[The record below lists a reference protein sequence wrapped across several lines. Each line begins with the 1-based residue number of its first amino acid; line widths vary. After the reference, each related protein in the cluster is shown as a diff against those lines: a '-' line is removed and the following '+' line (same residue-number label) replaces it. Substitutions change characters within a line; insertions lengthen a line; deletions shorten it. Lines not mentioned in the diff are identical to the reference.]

1 MSKDHQGASKSVAK
15 GKKKTKKGKSGQ
27 KSPPAKKSIPQ
38 HIRVNDMFL
47 GPLERP
53 ALAWLVKRLPAWVTP
68 DILTGFG
75 FFATILVAVSYVLA
89 KFSPAFLWLASLGL
103 ILNWFG
109 DSLDGSLA
117 RYRKIERP
125 KYGFFIDHTVD
136 GLSQVIVFLGL
147 GLSPY
152 VDFRIALIALVG
164 YMLVANLVY
173 IGTAVQGVFRLS
185 YAKIGPTEVRA
196 LGILFNTVIFFVGNP
211 IIKLSSMQLSL
222 FDCLMIGLIL
232 FFYIGYIVVVL
243 IQAKKLAKQEE
254 ADLLLKG

>member
-1 MSKDHQGASKSVAK
+1 MLPKVTENQK
-15 GKKKTKKGKSGQ
+15 GKIR
-27 KSPPAKKSIPQ
+27 AKIASCEEINTQ
-38 HIRVNDMFL
+38 YTRVNDMFL

-53 ALAWLVKRLPAWVTP
+53 ALAWLVERLPAWVTP
-68 DILTGFG
+68 GILTGFG

-117 RYRKIERP
+117 RSRKIERP

-185 YAKIGPTEVRA
+185 YAKIGPTEVGA
-196 LGILFNTVIFFVGNP
+196 
-211 IIKLSSMQLSL
+211 
-222 FDCLMIGLIL
+222 
-232 FFYIGYIVVVL
+232 
-243 IQAKKLAKQEE
+243 
-254 ADLLLKG
+254 